1 MSKQKSCLRIVLIYI
16 AVLLGLI
23 LWLTSCVTYERCVD
37 KYGVY
42 PGDTLL
48 TPIKVEVPVFIHVP
62 PDSATLQAALDSLL
76 AGRVIETDTVNKK
89 DSSNISVKIWYDKN
103 TNSINAE
110 AKQKPFTIY
119 DTIPYYDTIPVIAPP
134 VLVKPLSFKEKAI
147 NFYMLIAAWNFPIFF
162 TFFLLAI
169 KPWAKNRRN

>member
-1 MSKQKSCLRIVLIYI
+1 MSKQKSCLRIVVIYI

-76 AGRVIETDTVNKK
+76 AGRVIETDTINKK

-119 DTIPYYDTIPVIAPP
+119 DTIPYYDTITVIAPP
-134 VLVKPLSFKEKAI
+134 VLVKPLTFKEKAI
-147 NFYMLIAAWNFPIFF
+147 KLYYEVAAWTFP
-162 TFFLLAI
+162 FFLFILLMEIAVWRFR
-169 KPWAKNRRN
+169 K

>member
-1 MSKQKSCLRIVLIYI
+1 MLRKIII
-16 AVLLGLI
+16 LLLVAIG
-23 LWLTSCVTYERCVD
+23 LTSCITYERCVD

-134 VLVKPLSFKEKAI
+134 VLVKPLTFKEKAVKL
-147 NFYMLIAAWNFPIFF
+147 YKEVAAWTFP
-162 TFFLLAI
+162 FFLFIFLLEVAVWGF
-169 KPWAKNRRN
+169 KK

>member
-16 AVLLGLI
+16 VVLLGLI

-42 PGDTLL
+42 PGDTLQ
-48 TPIKVEVPVFIHVP
+48 TPIRVEVPVFIHVP

-76 AGRVIETDTVNKK
+76 AGRVIETETVNKK

-134 VLVKPLSFKEKAI
+134 VLVKPLTFKEKAVKL
-147 NFYMLIAAWNFPIFF
+147 YKEVAAWTFP
-162 TFFLLAI
+162 FFLFILLMEIAI
-169 KPWAKNRRN
+169 WKFRK